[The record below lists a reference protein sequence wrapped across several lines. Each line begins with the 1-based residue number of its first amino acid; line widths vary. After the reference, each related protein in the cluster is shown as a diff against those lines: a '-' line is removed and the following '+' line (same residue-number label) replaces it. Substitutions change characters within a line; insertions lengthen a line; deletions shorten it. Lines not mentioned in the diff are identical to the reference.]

1 MAVHPSKLIED
12 INAVSD
18 EFYVLSQEL
27 AGIAE
32 RSGTAWLEIRKECS
46 TNGEA
51 DKLWAATA
59 DGRRENYLKIY
70 LKGLQAK
77 RGALIL
83 EYKSN
88 AGDTW

>member
-1 MAVHPSKLIED
+1 MAISPSKLIEQ
-12 INAVSD
+12 INLVSE
-18 EFYVLSQEL
+18 EFYKLSQEL
-27 AGIAE
+27 AEIAE
-32 RSGTAWLEIRKECS
+32 RSGTAWLKIRRDCS

-51 DKLWAATA
+51 DRLWTATP

-88 AGDTW
+88 AGDAW